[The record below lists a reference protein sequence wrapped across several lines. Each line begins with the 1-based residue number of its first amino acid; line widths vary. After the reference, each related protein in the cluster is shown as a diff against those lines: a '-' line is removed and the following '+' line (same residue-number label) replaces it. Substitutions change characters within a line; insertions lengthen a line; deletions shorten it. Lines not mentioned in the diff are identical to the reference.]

1 MPNYSDR
8 ESIDSGRQS
17 VPMWDSSDPDRA
29 PPPLPIPPGSPGLA
43 TRSNAS
49 ANIQATAQRL
59 TERARENMPASV
71 YTTNPSPAT
80 SPDKSLIKGAHHRR
94 LQSLQTGSVRDLR
107 SFIDGMRNGSPERPT
122 SRSTATSQGSPTRP
136 ADADYFSS
144 PPQDHSTPTPAD
156 RYALRDAPNLRPA
169 SRPRAILGENTPPSA
184 TMLALQTMTAR
195 DPDSSLHDI
204 TNSSPSRE
212 PKTLNEM
219 MAQLTNI
226 TNITS
231 GMQKDMAQ
239 LNRRSKDNAADL
251 IGLKQAADS
260 RDEEIRRNLRDLL
273 SNVTASDAG
282 SVFGGRSSAFGL
294 GLLENKGITS
304 PTAGARPFGSL
315 PRSNSHGSFL
325 DPGSPNP
332 FSVDGAASVAMLE
345 KIIREMVT
353 KDGQDRLL
361 STLSELLDKHSRDNV
376 QAIETAQKVAELS
389 DFIKEKSGSHALVRH
404 SMDSQDDEQKSKA
417 IDAMSADILRLL
429 HKIKDSTSQSGGLSN
444 EIKALL
450 QNLRGEVL
458 GMGRELGR
466 QLDQAN
472 STSRVAEDGSQI
484 KTDVEEIV
492 NQGLSQLREHME
504 HIIQQNSQQ
513 LIMSNHQDEN
523 KSKDMY
529 DIVKSAITEHSSALV
544 QTQPQSDG
552 LDRASIL
559 EAVKDAIEEFRP
571 EIELQQFGLERDEIL
586 SVLKEGLHDYQANK
600 EPSASPG
607 ANIEEVESAMQRALQ
622 EFNPARPTDEMASFK
637 EDLLASIRQSI
648 EELKSAGPDD
658 AATHAIVLGAVKE
671 GLENHGPH
679 APREFD
685 ISRDD
690 LFEAV
695 KASLDGSTLPFG
707 SFGEQ
712 VLGQLHNLIEEM
724 KVEFKQYSAANGHDT
739 EQVLDALKDGLE
751 SLRHEVESYV
761 DRAQDVTGKD
771 EIVDV
776 VKSGLEQL
784 RGDVQGYCAEG
795 PSNGRNEMIDYI
807 KAEFEHLHEAVS
819 GLGTREG
826 DEGRPSSTSEILVAL
841 EAGFLELKNQTAS
854 RGLLDETNEEVLEAM
869 KAEFEALRDAVIAGS
884 NTHKAEVIE
893 SLQESLD
900 ALHGKIG
907 HREDGTSDNELLLS
921 MKDELAHLR
930 ETIASTLLKSGAA
943 AERDEMIETIR
954 EAVDTI
960 RMQISSEQGE
970 AHAVT
975 LAALKEQLENFRE
988 STTKGLVLSSG
999 DNNNNDEEA
1008 TQAPLDEIRTR
1019 LDEIAAASSGSGV
1032 NTALL
1037 EAIQGEFQQIRHSL
1051 GTGGSR
1057 ADTEEVLDAVR
1068 LGLDDLQSSLEKKID
1083 NPEVHR
1089 NLNNELM
1096 DTLNEGLDNMR
1107 SDVSK
1112 IMDKPVDMTV
1122 NYEILETLKEGVASL
1137 RADMEKLTGGDRP
1150 STSLGSEL
1158 ILADAPGE
1166 DGSREL
1172 REDDKA
1178 APSVSLKERMEALFA
1193 QLHIKVEGLAASIGD
1208 MPTSSAA
1215 PAEGTVLKDDLFG
1228 MEETLRQIQDALSIM
1243 AKKGNTELDNAVT
1256 KEDTDAIETLLR
1268 NTKAH
1273 LEELP
1278 ASIAS
1283 REQLDDV
1290 EAVVRSAKE
1299 AIDGLATKED
1309 VTAVEVLLKDL
1320 AIAFEDS
1327 KSRAPEQ
1334 GEEEDTASRLNKADL
1349 DALGMLCTE
1358 IKEKISELNLPD
1370 PDALPS
1376 KADVEQ
1382 ITGLI
1387 NDFRESHDKVR
1398 EGYENDIAITAK
1410 AFDDRRKEAEE
1421 MTEAISGVKA
1431 FLEEIKAEVLAKV
1444 EEGTPGMADIE
1455 EAIKS
1460 IDEKVAGDEGI
1471 GADIKEILETVK
1483 NEFERSHESLGG
1495 IKIDHEQNSSTL
1507 LEKHAEH
1514 KDAIVAAVTEKVDS
1528 CFDGLMSK
1536 YDDAQA
1542 AAHDNAKSMEEQVE
1556 QQKEI
1561 LNSTKEMT
1569 DELKLSIDTLG
1580 TSLTAF
1586 IPSFNEATEKISEDS
1601 KTVFEKVEGA
1611 MLKMDEH
1618 NDGMK
1623 TEHQTTRED
1632 VVKVVEAIALLQGEV
1647 TEYNPQFSMSLKE
1660 LHALVGAHYEYSQ
1673 QLAATAEEQAKTVH
1687 DTIRTVT
1694 EESKTHIEGL
1704 FAENL
1709 KKHFSE
1715 NLSAQTEE
1723 LKGALPALLPAPAEP
1738 AEKYDDTAIH
1748 DKLDKLVGDTAVHE
1762 KLDTLVNLA
1771 GEAGA
1776 ATAQLERLDEIH
1788 AQVKATAA
1796 EVSAFVAIQ
1805 QKQITEGQESKEREA
1820 EELALLLER
1829 RQVQKDNIETDI
1841 SSLNEEKE
1849 SLQAIVEALRAEKD
1863 ALAAQKARLNSDVS
1877 SLHTALEIRREEL
1890 HIMDEKA
1897 DALERRI
1904 LEGLIDHSRAM
1915 LLTQKTP
1922 KMSPKKKPLRDLRLP
1937 SDASTTNLP
1946 APTTPSLLQSHA
1958 LAMKT
1963 RGMPKKTGATP
1974 NTGERRIMSLS
1985 QISRNLPT
1993 GGPATY
1999 AAAAPSLVSAQ
2010 GSINRSQSLKHNK
2023 LRKISWGTARAAA
2036 DKENDIEEVTE
2047 IDSNYGGSRPVSRDS
2062 EYRPQSRDYD
2072 SRPVSRD
2079 SLDSS
2084 YYNSSRRSISY
2095 AGSQSAWTESN
2106 SGITDDGR
2114 RTSLGTLGTYET
2126 GSYMTGSDI
2135 DRRTSIGSTIR
2146 STMDRSIIHEEEDDS
2161 DLESEYHV
2169 GLETPAVPVEA
2180 TIGKDIVHY
2189 APLSDSGIGSDLPT
2203 AALQGNIDYF
2213 AGAVVPTTVHEDRAA

>member
-1 MPNYSDR
+1 
-8 ESIDSGRQS
+8 
-17 VPMWDSSDPDRA
+17 
-29 PPPLPIPPGSPGLA
+29 
-43 TRSNAS
+43 
-49 ANIQATAQRL
+49 
-59 TERARENMPASV
+59 
-71 YTTNPSPAT
+71 
-80 SPDKSLIKGAHHRR
+80 
-94 LQSLQTGSVRDLR
+94 
-107 SFIDGMRNGSPERPT
+107 
-122 SRSTATSQGSPTRP
+122 
-136 ADADYFSS
+136 
-144 PPQDHSTPTPAD
+144 
-156 RYALRDAPNLRPA
+156 
-169 SRPRAILGENTPPSA
+169 
-184 TMLALQTMTAR
+184 
-195 DPDSSLHDI
+195 
-204 TNSSPSRE
+204 
-212 PKTLNEM
+212 
-219 MAQLTNI
+219 
-226 TNITS
+226 
-231 GMQKDMAQ
+231 
-239 LNRRSKDNAADL
+239 
-251 IGLKQAADS
+251 
-260 RDEEIRRNLRDLL
+260 
-273 SNVTASDAG
+273 
-282 SVFGGRSSAFGL
+282 
-294 GLLENKGITS
+294 
-304 PTAGARPFGSL
+304 
-315 PRSNSHGSFL
+315 
-325 DPGSPNP
+325 
-332 FSVDGAASVAMLE
+332 
-345 KIIREMVT
+345 
-353 KDGQDRLL
+353 
-361 STLSELLDKHSRDNV
+361 
-376 QAIETAQKVAELS
+376 
-389 DFIKEKSGSHALVRH
+389 
-404 SMDSQDDEQKSKA
+404 
-417 IDAMSADILRLL
+417 LL

-472 STSRVAEDGSQI
+472 STARVAEDGSQI

-513 LIMSNHQDEN
+513 LVMANHQDEN
-523 KSKDMY
+523 KNKDVY

-544 QTQPQSDG
+544 QAQPQSEG

-586 SVLKEGLHDYQANK
+586 SVLKEGLHDYQSNK
-600 EPSASPG
+600 EPSTASG

-622 EFNPARPTDEMASFK
+622 EFNPPRPVDEMASFR

-648 EELKSAGPDD
+648 EELKSAGSDD
-658 AATHAIVLGAVKE
+658 AATHAVVLGAVKE

-679 APREFD
+679 APREFE

-690 LFEAV
+690 LFNAV

-712 VLGQLHNLIEEM
+712 VLDQLRNLIEEM
-724 KVEFKQYSAANGHDT
+724 KVEFKQYSAANGRDT
-739 EQVLDALKDGLE
+739 EQVLDAIKDGLE

-776 VKSGLEQL
+776 VRNGLEQL

-795 PSNGRNEMIDYI
+795 PTNGRNEMIDYI

-819 GLGTREG
+819 GLGSREG
-826 DEGRPSSTSEILVAL
+826 EEGRPSGTSEILVAL

-854 RGLLDETNEEVLEAM
+854 RGLLDETNEEVMEAM

-900 ALHGKIG
+900 ALHDKVGN
-907 HREDGTSDNELLLS
+907 REDGTSDNELLLS

-930 ETIASTLLKSGAA
+930 ETLANTLLKSGAA
-943 AERDEMIETIR
+943 AERDEMIEAIR

-960 RMQISSEQGE
+960 RMQMSSEQGE
-970 AHAVT
+970 AHAET
-975 LAALKEQLENFRE
+975 LAALKEQLETFRE
-988 STTKGLVLSSG
+988 STTKGLVLSNG
-999 DNNNNDEEA
+999 ENNDEEP
-1008 TQAPLDEIRTR
+1008 TQAPLEEIRTR

-1083 NPEVHR
+1083 NPEMHR
-1089 NLNNELM
+1089 TLNNELL

-1107 SDVSK
+1107 SDVAK

-1122 NYEILETLKEGVASL
+1122 NYEILETLKEGVAGL

-1150 STSLGSEL
+1150 STALGSEL
-1158 ILADAPGE
+1158 ILADE
-1166 DGSREL
+1166 EGSRDL
-1172 REDDKA
+1172 SAEDQA
-1178 APSVSLKERMEALFA
+1178 AHPVSLKERMEALFA

-1208 MPTSSAA
+1208 MPAASAV
-1215 PAEGTVLKDDLFG
+1215 PAEGTAMKEDLSS
-1228 MEETLRQIQDALSIM
+1228 MEETLRQIQDTLLVM
-1243 AKKGNTELDNAVT
+1243 AEKEKAELDNAVT

-1268 NTKAH
+1268 NTKAQ

-1278 ASIAS
+1278 ASTAS
-1283 REQLDDV
+1283 KEQLDDV

-1309 VTAVEVLLKDL
+1309 VTVVEVLLKDL
-1320 AIAFEDS
+1320 ATAFEDS
-1327 KSRAPEQ
+1327 KSKREAEED
-1334 GEEEDTASRLNKADL
+1334 EEEESAPRLDKADL

-1370 PDALPS
+1370 PEALPS

-1421 MTEAISGVKA
+1421 MSEAISGVKT
-1431 FLEEIKAEVLAKV
+1431 FLEEVKAEILAKV
-1444 EEGTPGMADIE
+1444 EEGTPGMTDIE

-1460 IDEKVAGDEGI
+1460 IDDKVAGDEGI
-1471 GADIKEILETVK
+1471 GADIKELLETVK

-1495 IKIDHEQNSSTL
+1495 IKIDHEQNNSTL

-1514 KDAIVAAVTEKVDS
+1514 KDAILAAVTEKVDS

-1542 AAHDNAKSMEEQVE
+1542 AAHEKAKSMEEQVE
-1556 QQKEI
+1556 QQKEL

-1618 NDGMK
+1618 NDGLK
-1623 TEHQTTRED
+1623 TEHQTTRDEI
-1632 VVKVVEAIALLQGEV
+1632 VKVAEAIALLQGES
-1647 TEYNPQFSMSLKE
+1647 TEYNPQFSMCLKE
-1660 LHALVGAHYEYSQ
+1660 LHALVSAHYEYSQ

-1709 KKHFSE
+1709 KNHFSE

-1723 LKGALPALLPAPAEP
+1723 LKGALPALLPAPVEP
-1738 AEKYDDTAIH
+1738 VEKYDDSAVH
-1748 DKLDKLVGDTAVHE
+1748 EKLDKLVNDTAVHE
-1762 KLDTLVNLA
+1762 KLDTLVSLA

-1776 ATAQLERLDEIH
+1776 ATAQMERLDEIH

-1796 EVSAFVAIQ
+1796 EVSAFVALQ
-1805 QKQITEGQESKEREA
+1805 QKQITDGQESKEREA

-1829 RQVQKDNIETDI
+1829 RQVQKDNIESDI

-1849 SLQAIVEALRAEKD
+1849 NLQAVVEALRAEKD
-1863 ALAAQKARLNSDVS
+1863 ALAAQKARLTGDVS

-1922 KMSPKKKPLRDLRLP
+1922 KTSPKKKTMRDLRLP
-1937 SDASTTNLP
+1937 SDASTTQLP

-1963 RGMPKKTGATP
+1963 RGMPKKTGTTP

-1985 QISRNLPT
+1985 QISRNLPS
-1993 GGPATY
+1993 GAAAY

-2047 IDSNYGGSRPVSRDS
+2047 VDSNYGGSRPVSRDS

-2084 YYNSSRRSISY
+2084 YYNSSRRSVSY
-2095 AGSQSAWTESN
+2095 AGSQSAWTGSQSDMTE
-2106 SGITDDGR
+2106 DGR
-2114 RTSLGTLGTYET
+2114 RTSLGTLGTYDT
-2126 GSYMTGSDI
+2126 GSYMTGSEI

-2146 STMDRSIIHEEEDDS
+2146 STMDRSAIQEEDYDS
-2161 DLESEYHV
+2161 DLESERHV
-2169 GLETPAVPVEA
+2169 EPETPALPVEA
-2180 TIGKDIVHY
+2180 AVTKDHGDY
-2189 APLSDSGIGSDLPT
+2189 APPSDSGIGSDLPT
-2203 AALQGNIDYF
+2203 GALQGHGDYF
-2213 AGAVVPTTVHEDRAA
+2213 AGAVVPATVDENQAA

>member
-1 MPNYSDR
+1 
-8 ESIDSGRQS
+8 
-17 VPMWDSSDPDRA
+17 
-29 PPPLPIPPGSPGLA
+29 
-43 TRSNAS
+43 
-49 ANIQATAQRL
+49 
-59 TERARENMPASV
+59 
-71 YTTNPSPAT
+71 
-80 SPDKSLIKGAHHRR
+80 
-94 LQSLQTGSVRDLR
+94 
-107 SFIDGMRNGSPERPT
+107 
-122 SRSTATSQGSPTRP
+122 
-136 ADADYFSS
+136 
-144 PPQDHSTPTPAD
+144 
-156 RYALRDAPNLRPA
+156 
-169 SRPRAILGENTPPSA
+169 
-184 TMLALQTMTAR
+184 
-195 DPDSSLHDI
+195 
-204 TNSSPSRE
+204 
-212 PKTLNEM
+212 
-219 MAQLTNI
+219 
-226 TNITS
+226 
-231 GMQKDMAQ
+231 
-239 LNRRSKDNAADL
+239 
-251 IGLKQAADS
+251 
-260 RDEEIRRNLRDLL
+260 
-273 SNVTASDAG
+273 
-282 SVFGGRSSAFGL
+282 
-294 GLLENKGITS
+294 
-304 PTAGARPFGSL
+304 
-315 PRSNSHGSFL
+315 
-325 DPGSPNP
+325 
-332 FSVDGAASVAMLE
+332 
-345 KIIREMVT
+345 
-353 KDGQDRLL
+353 
-361 STLSELLDKHSRDNV
+361 
-376 QAIETAQKVAELS
+376 
-389 DFIKEKSGSHALVRH
+389 
-404 SMDSQDDEQKSKA
+404 
-417 IDAMSADILRLL
+417 
-429 HKIKDSTSQSGGLSN
+429 
-444 EIKALL
+444 ALL

-472 STSRVAEDGSQI
+472 STARVAEDGSQI

-513 LIMSNHQDEN
+513 LVMANHQDEN
-523 KSKDMY
+523 KNKDMY

-544 QTQPQSDG
+544 QAQPQSEG

-586 SVLKEGLHDYQANK
+586 SVLKEGLHDYQSNK
-600 EPSASPG
+600 EPSAAPG

-622 EFNPARPTDEMASFK
+622 EFNPPRPVDEMASFK

-648 EELKSAGPDD
+648 EEFKSAGPDD
-658 AATHAIVLGAVKE
+658 AATHAVVLEAVKE

-679 APREFD
+679 APREFE

-690 LFEAV
+690 LFDAV

-712 VLGQLHNLIEEM
+712 VLDQLRNLIEEM
-724 KVEFKQYSAANGHDT
+724 RVEFKQYSAANGRDT
-739 EQVLDALKDGLE
+739 EQVLDAIKDGLE

-776 VKSGLEQL
+776 VRNGLEQL

-795 PSNGRNEMIDYI
+795 PTNGRNEMIDYI
-807 KAEFEHLHEAVS
+807 KAEFVHLHEAVS
-819 GLGTREG
+819 GLGSREG
-826 DEGRPSSTSEILVAL
+826 EEGRPSGTSEILVAL

-854 RGLLDETNEEVLEAM
+854 RGLLDETNEEVMEAM

-900 ALHGKIG
+900 ALHDKVGN
-907 HREDGTSDNELLLS
+907 REDGTSDNELLLS
-921 MKDELAHLR
+921 MKEELAHLR
-930 ETIASTLLKSGAA
+930 ETLANTLLKSGAA
-943 AERDEMIETIR
+943 TERDEMIEAIR

-960 RMQISSEQGE
+960 RMQMSSEQGE
-970 AHAVT
+970 AHAET
-975 LAALKEQLENFRE
+975 LAALKEQLETFRE
-988 STTKGLVLSSG
+988 STTKGLVLSNG
-999 DNNNNDEEA
+999 ENNDEEP
-1008 TQAPLDEIRTR
+1008 TQAPLEEIRTR

-1083 NPEVHR
+1083 NPEMHR
-1089 NLNNELM
+1089 TLNNELL

-1107 SDVSK
+1107 SDVAK

-1122 NYEILETLKEGVASL
+1122 NYEILETLKEGVAGL

-1150 STSLGSEL
+1150 STALGSEL
-1158 ILADAPGE
+1158 ILADE
-1166 DGSREL
+1166 EGSRDL
-1172 REDDKA
+1172 SAEDQA
-1178 APSVSLKERMEALFA
+1178 AHPVSLKERMEALFA

-1208 MPTSSAA
+1208 MPAASAV
-1215 PAEGTVLKDDLFG
+1215 PAEGTAMKEDLSS
-1228 MEETLRQIQDALSIM
+1228 MEETLRQIQDTLLVM
-1243 AKKGNTELDNAVT
+1243 AEKEKAELDNAVT

-1268 NTKAH
+1268 NTKAQ

-1278 ASIAS
+1278 ASTAS
-1283 REQLDDV
+1283 KEQLDDV

-1309 VTAVEVLLKDL
+1309 VTVVEVLLKDL
-1320 AIAFEDS
+1320 ATAFEDS
-1327 KSRAPEQ
+1327 KSKREAEED
-1334 GEEEDTASRLNKADL
+1334 EEEESAPRLDKADL

-1370 PDALPS
+1370 PEALPS

-1421 MTEAISGVKA
+1421 MSEAISGVKT
-1431 FLEEIKAEVLAKV
+1431 FLEEVKAEILAKV
-1444 EEGTPGMADIE
+1444 EEGTPGMTDIE

-1460 IDEKVAGDEGI
+1460 IDDKVAGDEGI
-1471 GADIKEILETVK
+1471 GADIKELLETVK

-1495 IKIDHEQNSSTL
+1495 IKIDHEQNNSTL

-1514 KDAIVAAVTEKVDS
+1514 KDAILAAVTEKVDS

-1542 AAHDNAKSMEEQVE
+1542 AAHEKAKSMEEQVE
-1556 QQKEI
+1556 QQKEL

-1618 NDGMK
+1618 NDGLK
-1623 TEHQTTRED
+1623 TEHQTTRDEI
-1632 VVKVVEAIALLQGEV
+1632 VKVAEAIALLQGES
-1647 TEYNPQFSMSLKE
+1647 TEYNPQFSMCLKE
-1660 LHALVGAHYEYSQ
+1660 LHALVSAHYEYSQ

-1709 KKHFSE
+1709 KNHFSE

-1723 LKGALPALLPAPAEP
+1723 LKGALPALLPAPVEP
-1738 AEKYDDTAIH
+1738 VEKYDDSAVH
-1748 DKLDKLVGDTAVHE
+1748 EKLDKLVNDTAVHE
-1762 KLDTLVNLA
+1762 KLDTLVSLA

-1776 ATAQLERLDEIH
+1776 ATAQMERLDEIH

-1796 EVSAFVAIQ
+1796 EVSAFVALQ
-1805 QKQITEGQESKEREA
+1805 QKQITDGQESKEREA

-1829 RQVQKDNIETDI
+1829 RQVQKDNIESDI

-1849 SLQAIVEALRAEKD
+1849 NLQAVVEALRAEKD
-1863 ALAAQKARLNSDVS
+1863 ALAAQKARLTGDVS

-1922 KMSPKKKPLRDLRLP
+1922 KTSPKKKTMRDLRLP
-1937 SDASTTNLP
+1937 SDASTTQLP

-1963 RGMPKKTGATP
+1963 RGMPKKTGTTP

-1985 QISRNLPT
+1985 QISRNLPS
-1993 GGPATY
+1993 GAAAY

-2047 IDSNYGGSRPVSRDS
+2047 VDSNYGGSRPVSRDS

-2084 YYNSSRRSISY
+2084 YYNSSRRSVSY
-2095 AGSQSAWTESN
+2095 AGSQSAWTGSQSDMTE
-2106 SGITDDGR
+2106 DGR
-2114 RTSLGTLGTYET
+2114 RTSLGTLGTYDT
-2126 GSYMTGSDI
+2126 GSYMTGSEI

-2146 STMDRSIIHEEEDDS
+2146 STMDRSAIQEEDYDS
-2161 DLESEYHV
+2161 DLESERHV
-2169 GLETPAVPVEA
+2169 EPETPALPVEA
-2180 TIGKDIVHY
+2180 AVTKDHGDY
-2189 APLSDSGIGSDLPT
+2189 APPSDSGIGSDLPT
-2203 AALQGNIDYF
+2203 GALQGHGDYF
-2213 AGAVVPTTVHEDRAA
+2213 AGAVVPATVDENQAA

>member
-1 MPNYSDR
+1 MPSYSDR

-29 PPPLPIPPGSPGLA
+29 PPPLPIPPNSPGLA

-59 TERARENMPASV
+59 TERARESMPASA
-71 YTTNPSPAT
+71 YTTNPPPST

-107 SFIDGMRNGSPERPT
+107 TYLDGMRNTSPERPT
-122 SRSTATSQGSPTRP
+122 SRSTANSQGSPTRP
-136 ADADYFSS
+136 SDGDYFSS

-156 RYALRDAPNLRPA
+156 RNALRDAPNLRPA
-169 SRPRAILGENTPPSA
+169 PRPRGILGENTPPSA
-184 TMLALQTMTAR
+184 TMLALQTMAAR
-195 DPDSSLHDI
+195 DPDSSLHDV
-204 TNSSPSRE
+204 TNSTSSRE

-231 GMQKDMAQ
+231 GMQKEMAQ

-273 SNVTASDAG
+273 SNVNASDAG

-294 GLLENKGITS
+294 GLLENKGLTS
-304 PTAGARPFGSL
+304 PPAGARPFGSL

-332 FSVDGAASVAMLE
+332 FSMDGAASVAMLE

-404 SMDSQDDEQKSKA
+404 SSDAQDDEQKSKA
-417 IDAMSADILRLL
+417 IEAMSADILRLL

-472 STSRVAEDGSQI
+472 STARVAEDGSQI

-513 LIMSNHQDEN
+513 LVMANHQDEN
-523 KSKDMY
+523 KNKDMY

-544 QTQPQSDG
+544 QAQPQSDG

-586 SVLKEGLHDYQANK
+586 SVLKEGLHDYQSNK
-600 EPSASPG
+600 EPTAAPG

-622 EFNPARPTDEMASFK
+622 EFNPPRPVDEMASFK

-648 EELKSAGPDD
+648 EELKSAGPDN
-658 AATHAIVLGAVKE
+658 AATHAVVLGAVKE

-679 APREFD
+679 APREFE

-690 LFEAV
+690 LFDAV

-712 VLGQLHNLIEEM
+712 VLDQLRNLIEEM

-739 EQVLDALKDGLE
+739 EQVLDAIKDGLE

-776 VKSGLEQL
+776 VRNGLEQL

-795 PSNGRNEMIDYI
+795 PTNGRNEMIDYI

-819 GLGTREG
+819 GLGSREG
-826 DEGRPSSTSEILVAL
+826 EEGRPSGISEILVAL

-854 RGLLDETNEEVLEAM
+854 RGLLDETNEEVMEAM
-869 KAEFEALRDAVIAGS
+869 KAEFEGLRDAVIAGS

-900 ALHGKIG
+900 ALHDKVGN
-907 HREDGTSDNELLLS
+907 REDGTSDNELLLS

-930 ETIASTLLKSGAA
+930 ETLANTLLKSGAA
-943 AERDEMIETIR
+943 AERDEMIEAMR

-970 AHAVT
+970 AHAET
-975 LAALKEQLENFRE
+975 LATLKEQLETFRE
-988 STTKGLVLSSG
+988 STTKGLVLSNGENS
-999 DNNNNDEEA
+999 DEEP
-1008 TQAPLDEIRTR
+1008 TQAPLEEIRTR

-1083 NPEVHR
+1083 NPEMHR
-1089 NLNNELM
+1089 TLNNELM

-1107 SDVSK
+1107 TDVAK

-1122 NYEILETLKEGVASL
+1122 NYEILETLKEGVAGL

-1150 STSLGSEL
+1150 STALGSEL
-1158 ILADAPGE
+1158 ILADE
-1166 DGSREL
+1166 EGSRDL
-1172 REDDKA
+1172 SAEDQA
-1178 APSVSLKERMEALFA
+1178 AHPVSLKERMEALFA

-1208 MPTSSAA
+1208 MPAASAA
-1215 PAEGTVLKDDLFG
+1215 PAEGTAMKEDLSS
-1228 MEETLRQIQDALSIM
+1228 MEETLRQIQDTLLVM
-1243 AKKGNTELDNAVT
+1243 AEKEKAELDNAVT

-1268 NTKAH
+1268 NTKAQ

-1278 ASIAS
+1278 ASTAS
-1283 REQLDDV
+1283 KEQLDDV

-1309 VTAVEVLLKDL
+1309 VTVVEVLLKDL
-1320 AIAFEDS
+1320 ATAFEDS
-1327 KSRAPEQ
+1327 KSKREAEED
-1334 GEEEDTASRLNKADL
+1334 EEEESAPRLDKADL

-1370 PDALPS
+1370 PEALPS

-1421 MTEAISGVKA
+1421 MSEAIAGVKT
-1431 FLEEIKAEVLAKV
+1431 FLEEVKAEILAKV
-1444 EEGTPGMADIE
+1444 EEGTPGMTDIE

-1460 IDEKVAGDEGI
+1460 IDDKVAGDEGI
-1471 GADIKEILETVK
+1471 GADIKELLETVK

-1495 IKIDHEQNSSTL
+1495 IKIDHEQNNSTL

-1542 AAHDNAKSMEEQVE
+1542 AAHEKAKSMEEQVE
-1556 QQKEI
+1556 QQKEM

-1618 NDGMK
+1618 NDGLK
-1623 TEHQTTRED
+1623 TEHQTTRDEI
-1632 VVKVVEAIALLQGEV
+1632 VKVAEAIALLQGES

-1660 LHALVGAHYEYSQ
+1660 LHALVSAHYEYSQ

-1709 KKHFSE
+1709 KNHFSE

-1723 LKGALPALLPAPAEP
+1723 LKGALPALLPAPVEP
-1738 AEKYDDTAIH
+1738 VEKYDDTAVH
-1748 DKLDKLVGDTAVHE
+1748 EKLDKLVDDTAVHE

-1776 ATAQLERLDEIH
+1776 ATAQMERLDEIH

-1796 EVSAFVAIQ
+1796 EVSAFVALQ
-1805 QKQITEGQESKEREA
+1805 QKQITDGQESKEREA

-1829 RQVQKDNIETDI
+1829 RQVQKDNIESDI

-1849 SLQAIVEALRAEKD
+1849 SLQAVVEALRAEKD
-1863 ALAAQKARLNSDVS
+1863 ALAAQKARLTGDVS

-1904 LEGLIDHSRAM
+1904 LEGLIDHSRTM

-1922 KMSPKKKPLRDLRLP
+1922 KTSPKKKPMRDLRLP
-1937 SDASTTNLP
+1937 SDASTTQLP

-1963 RGMPKKTGATP
+1963 RGMPKKTGTTP

-1985 QISRNLPT
+1985 QISRNLPS
-1993 GGPATY
+1993 GAAAY

-2084 YYNSSRRSISY
+2084 YYNSSRRSVSY
-2095 AGSQSAWTESN
+2095 AGSQSAWTGSQSDMTE
-2106 SGITDDGR
+2106 DGR
-2114 RTSLGTLGTYET
+2114 RTSLGTLGTYDT
-2126 GSYMTGSDI
+2126 GSYMTGSEI

-2146 STMDRSIIHEEEDDS
+2146 STMDRSAIQEEDYDS
-2161 DLESEYHV
+2161 DLESERRV
-2169 GLETPAVPVEA
+2169 EPETPALPVEA
-2180 TIGKDIVHY
+2180 AVAKDHGDY
-2189 APLSDSGIGSDLPT
+2189 APPSDSGIGSDLPT
-2203 AALQGNIDYF
+2203 GALQGHGDYF
-2213 AGAVVPTTVHEDRAA
+2213 AGAVVPATVDENQAA

>member
-1 MPNYSDR
+1 MGLTR
-8 ESIDSGRQS
+8 HLFKLR
-17 VPMWDSSDPDRA
+17 WDSSDPDRA
-29 PPPLPIPPGSPGLA
+29 PPPLPIPPNSPGLA
-43 TRSNAS
+43 TRSTAS

-59 TERARENMPASV
+59 TERARESMPASA
-71 YTTNPSPAT
+71 YTTNPPPST

-107 SFIDGMRNGSPERPT
+107 SYLDGMRNTSPERPT

-136 ADADYFSS
+136 NEADYFSS

-156 RYALRDAPNLRPA
+156 RNALRDAPNLRPA
-169 SRPRAILGENTPPSA
+169 SRPSRGILGENTPPSA
-184 TMLALQTMTAR
+184 TMLALQTMAAR
-195 DPDSSLHDI
+195 DAESSFHDI
-204 TNSSPSRE
+204 TNSSSSRE

-226 TNITS
+226 TSITS
-231 GMQKDMAQ
+231 GMQKEMAQ

-273 SNVTASDAG
+273 SNASDAG

-294 GLLENKGITS
+294 GLLENKGLTS
-304 PTAGARPFGSL
+304 PPAGGRPFGSL

-404 SMDSQDDEQKSKA
+404 SSDPQDDEQKSKA
-417 IDAMSADILRLL
+417 VDAMSADILRLL
-429 HKIKDSTSQSGGLSN
+429 HKIKDSTSHSGGLSN

-472 STSRVAEDGSQI
+472 STARVAEDGSQI

-492 NQGLSQLREHME
+492 NQSVSQLKEHME

-523 KSKDMY
+523 KNKDMY
-529 DIVKSAITEHSSALV
+529 DIVKSAITEHSTALV
-544 QTQPQSDG
+544 QAQPQSDG
-552 LDRASIL
+552 LDRAGIL

-586 SVLKEGLHDYQANK
+586 SVLKEGLQDYQSNK
-600 EPSASPG
+600 EPSAAPG

-622 EFNPARPTDEMASFK
+622 EFNPSRSTDEMVSFK

-648 EELKSAGPDD
+648 EELKSAGPDN

-671 GLENHGPH
+671 GLVNHGPN

-690 LFEAV
+690 LFDAV

-707 SFGEQ
+707 NFGEQ
-712 VLGQLHNLIEEM
+712 VLDQLRNLIEEM
-724 KVEFKQYSAANGHDT
+724 KTEFKQYSAANGRDT
-739 EQVLDALKDGLE
+739 EQVLDAIKDGLE

-776 VKSGLEQL
+776 VRNGLEQL

-819 GLGTREG
+819 GLGLRGGEE
-826 DEGRPSSTSEILVAL
+826 DRPSSTSEILVAL
-841 EAGFLELKNQTAS
+841 EAGFLELKNQHTS
-854 RGLLDETNEEVLEAM
+854 RGLLDESNEDVMEAM
-869 KAEFEALRDAVIAGS
+869 KAEFETLRDAVIVGS

-893 SLQESLD
+893 CLQESLD
-900 ALHGKIG
+900 ALHDKVGS
-907 HREDGTSDNELLLS
+907 REDGTFDNELLLS

-930 ETIASTLLKSGAA
+930 ETLAATLMKSGAA
-943 AERDEMIETIR
+943 AERDDMIETIR
-954 EAVDTI
+954 ETVETI
-960 RMQISSEQGE
+960 RAQMSSEQGE
-970 AHAVT
+970 AHAET
-975 LAALKEQLENFRE
+975 LAVLKEHLEDFRE
-988 STTKGLVLSSG
+988 STTKGLVLSNG
-999 DNNNNDEEA
+999 ENADEE
-1008 TQAPLDEIRTR
+1008 TPHAPLEEIRTR
-1019 LDEIAAASSGSGV
+1019 LDEIAAASSSSGV

-1083 NPEVHR
+1083 NPDMHR

-1122 NYEILETLKEGVASL
+1122 NYEILETLKEGLAGL
-1137 RADMEKLTGGDRP
+1137 RADMEKLTGGERS
-1150 STSLGSEL
+1150 STALGSEL
-1158 ILADAPGE
+1158 ILADLPGE
-1166 DGSREL
+1166 EGSREL
-1172 REDDKA
+1172 SEDDKA
-1178 APSVSLKERMEALFA
+1178 AHPVSLKDRMEALFA

-1208 MPTSSAA
+1208 MPATSAA
-1215 PAEGTVLKDDLFG
+1215 PAEGTALKEDLFG
-1228 MEETLRQIQDALSIM
+1228 MEETLRQIQDTLVIM
-1243 AKKGNTELDNAVT
+1243 AEKERAEVDNAVT

-1268 NTKAH
+1268 NTKAQ

-1278 ASIAS
+1278 ATTAS

-1290 EAVVRSAKE
+1290 ESVVRSAKE

-1309 VTAVEVLLKDL
+1309 VTVVEILLKDL
-1320 AIAFEDS
+1320 VTAFEDTKS
-1327 KSRAPEQ
+1327 KTSQED
-1334 GEEEDTASRLNKADL
+1334 EEEESASRLDKADL

-1370 PDALPS
+1370 PEALPS

-1421 MTEAISGVKA
+1421 MVEAISGVKT
-1431 FLEEIKAEVLAKV
+1431 FLEEVKAEILAKV

-1460 IDEKVAGDEGI
+1460 IDDKVTGDEGL
-1471 GADIKEILETVK
+1471 GADIKELLETIK

-1514 KDAIVAAVTEKVDS
+1514 KDAIVIAVTEKVDS

-1542 AAHDNAKSMEEQVE
+1542 AAHEKAKSMEEQVE
-1556 QQKEI
+1556 QQKEM

-1618 NDGMK
+1618 NDGLK
-1623 TEHQTTRED
+1623 TEHQTTRDEI
-1632 VVKVVEAIALLQGEV
+1632 VKVVEAITLLQGESN
-1647 TEYNPQFSMSLKE
+1647 EYNPQFSMSLKE
-1660 LHALVGAHYEYSQ
+1660 LHALVSAHREYSQ

-1687 DTIRTVT
+1687 DTIRTAT
-1694 EESKTHIEGL
+1694 EESKTHIESL

-1709 KKHFSE
+1709 KTHFSE
-1715 NLSAQTEE
+1715 NFSAQTEE
-1723 LKGALPALLPAPAEP
+1723 LKGALPALMPAPVES
-1738 AEKYDDTAIH
+1738 AEKYDDTAVH
-1748 DKLDKLVGDTAVHE
+1748 EKLDRLVSDTAVHE

-1776 ATAQLERLDEIH
+1776 ATAQMERLDEIH

-1805 QKQITEGQESKEREA
+1805 QKQITDGQESKEREA

-1829 RQVQKDNIETDI
+1829 RQVQKDTIDSDI
-1841 SSLNEEKE
+1841 FSLSEEKE

-1863 ALAAQKARLNSDVS
+1863 ALAAQKARLNGDVS
-1877 SLHTALEIRREEL
+1877 ALHTALDIRREEL
-1890 HIMDEKA
+1890 HIMDAKA

-1922 KMSPKKKPLRDLRLP
+1922 KTSPKKKPMRDLRLP
-1937 SDASTTNLP
+1937 SDASTTQLP

-1963 RGMPKKTGATP
+1963 RGVPKKAGTTP

-1985 QISRNLPT
+1985 QISRNLPS
-1993 GGPATY
+1993 G
-1999 AAAAPSLVSAQ
+1999 AAAHAAPAPSLVSAQ

-2084 YYNSSRRSISY
+2084 YYNSSRRSVSY
-2095 AGSQSAWTESN
+2095 AGSQSAWTESQ
-2106 SGITDDGR
+2106 SGMTDDGR
-2114 RTSLGTLGTYET
+2114 RTSLGTLGTYDT

-2146 STMDRSIIHEEEDDS
+2146 STMDRSAIQEEDYDS
-2161 DLESEYHV
+2161 DLESELYHEA
-2169 GLETPAVPVEA
+2169 ETPALAFDAAQTPALAFDVPVS
-2180 TIGKDIVHY
+2180 KDGGQY
-2189 APLSDSGIGSDLPT
+2189 APPSDSGIGSDLPT
-2203 AALQGNIDYF
+2203 GAILQGNGDYF
-2213 AGAVVPTTVHEDRAA
+2213 AGAVVPATVDENRAS

>member
-1 MPNYSDR
+1 MPSYSDR

-29 PPPLPIPPGSPGLA
+29 PPPLPIPPNSPGLA

-59 TERARENMPASV
+59 TERARENMPASA
-71 YTTNPSPAT
+71 YTTNPPPST

-107 SFIDGMRNGSPERPT
+107 SYLDGMRNTSPERPT

-136 ADADYFSS
+136 AEADYFSS
-144 PPQDHSTPTPAD
+144 PPQDQSTPTPAD
-156 RYALRDAPNLRPA
+156 RNALRDAPNLRPA

-184 TMLALQTMTAR
+184 TMLALQTMAAR
-195 DPDSSLHDI
+195 DPDSSLHDV
-204 TNSSPSRE
+204 TNSTSSRE

-231 GMQKDMAQ
+231 GMQKEMAQ

-273 SNVTASDAG
+273 SNVSASDAG

-294 GLLENKGITS
+294 GLLENKGLTS
-304 PTAGARPFGSL
+304 PPAGGRPFGSL

-332 FSVDGAASVAMLE
+332 FSMDGAASVAMLE

-404 SMDSQDDEQKSKA
+404 SSDAQDDEQKSKA

-472 STSRVAEDGSQI
+472 STARVAEDGSQV

-523 KSKDMY
+523 KNKDMY
-529 DIVKSAITEHSSALV
+529 DIVKSAITEHSTALV
-544 QTQPQSDG
+544 QAQPQSEG

-586 SVLKEGLHDYQANK
+586 SVLKEGLHDYQSNK
-600 EPSASPG
+600 EPSAAP
-607 ANIEEVESAMQRALQ
+607 ANIEEVEFAMQRALQ
-622 EFNPARPTDEMASFK
+622 GFNPPRPVDEMASFK

-648 EELKSAGPDD
+648 EELKSAGPGD
-658 AATHAIVLGAVKE
+658 AATHAVVLGAVKE

-679 APREFD
+679 APREFE

-690 LFEAV
+690 LFDAV

-712 VLGQLHNLIEEM
+712 VLDQLRNLIEEM
-724 KVEFKQYSAANGHDT
+724 KVEFKQYSAANGRDT
-739 EQVLDALKDGLE
+739 EQVLDAIKDGLE

-776 VKSGLEQL
+776 VRTGLEQL

-819 GLGTREG
+819 GLGSREG
-826 DEGRPSSTSEILVAL
+826 EEGRPSGTSEILVAL
-841 EAGFLELKNQTAS
+841 EAGFLELKNQTSS
-854 RGLLDETNEEVLEAM
+854 RGLLDETNEDILEAM
-869 KAEFEALRDAVIAGS
+869 KAEFESLRDAVIAGS

-900 ALHGKIG
+900 ALHSKVGN
-907 HREDGTSDNELLLS
+907 REDGTSDNELLLS

-930 ETIASTLLKSGAA
+930 ETLAATLLKSGAA
-943 AERDEMIETIR
+943 AERDEMIEAVR

-960 RMQISSEQGE
+960 RMQMSSEQGE
-970 AHAVT
+970 AHAET
-975 LAALKEQLENFRE
+975 LAALKEQLESLRE
-988 STTKGLVLSSG
+988 STTKGLILSTG
-999 DNNNNDEEA
+999 ENNEEEH
-1008 TQAPLDEIRTR
+1008 TQAPLEEIRTR
-1019 LDEIAAASSGSGV
+1019 LDEISAASSGSGV

-1037 EAIQGEFQQIRHSL
+1037 EAIQGEFQQIRHSM

-1083 NPEVHR
+1083 NPEMHR

-1122 NYEILETLKEGVASL
+1122 SYEILETLKEGVANL
-1137 RADMEKLTGGDRP
+1137 RADMEKLTGGHRP
-1150 STSLGSEL
+1150 STALGSEL

-1166 DGSREL
+1166 EGSREL
-1172 REDDKA
+1172 SEDDKA
-1178 APSVSLKERMEALFA
+1178 AHPISLKERMEALFA

-1208 MPTSSAA
+1208 MPATSAA
-1215 PAEGTVLKDDLFG
+1215 PAEGTAMKEDLFG
-1228 MEETLRQIQDALSIM
+1228 MEETLRQIQDTLLVM
-1243 AKKGNTELDNAVT
+1243 AEKEKAELDNAVT

-1268 NTKAH
+1268 NTKAQ

-1278 ASIAS
+1278 ATAAS
-1283 REQLDDV
+1283 REQMDDV

-1309 VTAVEVLLKDL
+1309 VTVVEILLKDL
-1320 AIAFEDS
+1320 ATAFEHS
-1327 KSRAPEQ
+1327 KSREPEETEDDESAP
-1334 GEEEDTASRLNKADL
+1334 RLDKADL

-1370 PDALPS
+1370 PEALPS

-1421 MTEAISGVKA
+1421 MSEAISGVKT
-1431 FLEEIKAEVLAKV
+1431 FLEEVKAEILAKV
-1444 EEGTPGMADIE
+1444 EEGTPGMTDIE

-1460 IDEKVAGDEGI
+1460 IDDKVAGDKGI
-1471 GADIKEILETVK
+1471 GADIKELLETVK

-1542 AAHDNAKSMEEQVE
+1542 AAHEKAKTMEEQVE
-1556 QQKEI
+1556 QQKDM

-1618 NDGMK
+1618 NDGLK
-1623 TEHQTTRED
+1623 TEHHTTRDEI
-1632 VVKVVEAIALLQGEV
+1632 VKVVEAIALLQGESN
-1647 TEYNPQFSMSLKE
+1647 EYNPQFSMSLKE
-1660 LHALVGAHYEYSQ
+1660 LHALVSAHYEYSQ

-1687 DTIRTVT
+1687 DTIRTAT

-1709 KKHFSE
+1709 KNHFSE

-1723 LKGALPALLPAPAEP
+1723 LKGALPALLPAPVEP
-1738 AEKYDDTAIH
+1738 VEKYDDTAVH
-1748 DKLDKLVGDTAVHE
+1748 EKLDKLVNDTAVHE

-1776 ATAQLERLDEIH
+1776 ATAQMERLDEIH

-1796 EVSAFVAIQ
+1796 EVSAFVAVQ
-1805 QKQITEGQESKEREA
+1805 QKQITDGQESKELEA
-1820 EELALLLER
+1820 QELALLLER
-1829 RQVQKDNIETDI
+1829 RQVQKDNIESDI

-1849 SLQAIVEALRAEKD
+1849 SLLAIVEALRAEKD
-1863 ALAAQKARLNSDVS
+1863 ALAAQKARLTGDVS

-1890 HIMDEKA
+1890 HVMDEKA

-1922 KMSPKKKPLRDLRLP
+1922 KTSPKKKPMRDLRLP
-1937 SDASTTNLP
+1937 SDASTTQLP

-1963 RGMPKKTGATP
+1963 RGMPKKNGTTP

-1985 QISRNLPT
+1985 QISRNLPS
-1993 GGPATY
+1993 GAAAY

-2084 YYNSSRRSISY
+2084 YYNSSRRSVSY
-2095 AGSQSAWTESN
+2095 AGSHSAWTESQ
-2106 SGITDDGR
+2106 SGMTDDGR

-2146 STMDRSIIHEEEDDS
+2146 STMDRSAIQEEDYDS
-2161 DLESEYHV
+2161 DLESERHV
-2169 GLETPAVPVEA
+2169 EPETPALPVEA
-2180 TIGKDIVHY
+2180 AVAKDIVPY
-2189 APLSDSGIGSDLPT
+2189 APPSDSGIGSDLPT
-2203 AALQGNIDYF
+2203 GALQGHGDYF
-2213 AGAVVPTTVHEDRAA
+2213 AGAVVPTTVDEDKAA

>member
-1 MPNYSDR
+1 MPSYSDR

-29 PPPLPIPPGSPGLA
+29 PPPLPIPPNSPGLA

-59 TERARENMPASV
+59 TERARESMPASA
-71 YTTNPSPAT
+71 YTTNPPPST

-107 SFIDGMRNGSPERPT
+107 TYLDGMRNTSPERPT
-122 SRSTATSQGSPTRP
+122 SRSTANSQGSPTRP

-156 RYALRDAPNLRPA
+156 RNALRDAPNLRPA

-184 TMLALQTMTAR
+184 TMLALQTMAAR
-195 DPDSSLHDI
+195 DPDTSLHDV
-204 TNSSPSRE
+204 TNSSSSRE

-231 GMQKDMAQ
+231 GMQKEMAQ

-273 SNVTASDAG
+273 SNVNASDAG

-294 GLLENKGITS
+294 GLLENKGLTS
-304 PTAGARPFGSL
+304 PSAGGRPFGSL

-332 FSVDGAASVAMLE
+332 FSMDGAASVAMLE

-404 SMDSQDDEQKSKA
+404 SSDAQDDEQKSKA
-417 IDAMSADILRLL
+417 IEAMSADILRLL

-472 STSRVAEDGSQI
+472 STARVAEDGSQI

-513 LIMSNHQDEN
+513 LVMANHQDEKKN
-523 KSKDMY
+523 KDMY
-529 DIVKSAITEHSSALV
+529 DMVKSAITEHNSALV
-544 QTQPQSDG
+544 QAQPQSEG

-586 SVLKEGLHDYQANK
+586 SVLKEGLHDYQSNK
-600 EPSASPG
+600 EPSAAPG

-622 EFNPARPTDEMASFK
+622 EFNPPRPVDEMASFK

-679 APREFD
+679 APREFE
-685 ISRDD
+685 ISKDD
-690 LFEAV
+690 LFDAV

-712 VLGQLHNLIEEM
+712 VLDQLRNLIEEM
-724 KVEFKQYSAANGHDT
+724 KVEFKQYSAANGRDT
-739 EQVLDALKDGLE
+739 EQVLDAIKDGLE

-776 VKSGLEQL
+776 VRTGLEQL

-795 PSNGRNEMIDYI
+795 PTKGRNEMIDYI

-819 GLGTREG
+819 GLGSRGGEEG
-826 DEGRPSSTSEILVAL
+826 GPSSTSEILVAL

-854 RGLLDETNEEVLEAM
+854 RGLLDETNEEVMEAM

-900 ALHGKIG
+900 ALHDKVGS
-907 HREDGTSDNELLLS
+907 REDGTSDHELLLS

-930 ETIASTLLKSGAA
+930 ETLANTLLKSGAA
-943 AERDEMIETIR
+943 AERDEMIESIR

-960 RMQISSEQGE
+960 RMQMSSEQGE
-970 AHAVT
+970 AQAET
-975 LAALKEQLENFRE
+975 LAVLKEQLETFRK
-988 STTKGLVLSSG
+988 STTKGLVLSNG
-999 DNNNNDEEA
+999 ENNDEEP
-1008 TQAPLDEIRTR
+1008 TQAPLEEIRTR

-1083 NPEVHR
+1083 NPEMHR
-1089 NLNNELM
+1089 TLNNELM

-1107 SDVSK
+1107 SDVAK

-1122 NYEILETLKEGVASL
+1122 NYEILETLKDGVASL

-1150 STSLGSEL
+1150 STALGSEL
-1158 ILADAPGE
+1158 ILADGE
-1166 DGSREL
+1166 EGSRDL
-1172 REDDKA
+1172 GAEDQA
-1178 APSVSLKERMEALFA
+1178 AHPVSLKERMEALFA

-1208 MPTSSAA
+1208 MPTASAA
-1215 PAEGTVLKDDLFG
+1215 PAEGIAMKEDLSS
-1228 MEETLRQIQDALSIM
+1228 MEETLRQIQDTLLVM
-1243 AKKGNTELDNAVT
+1243 AEKEKAELDNAVT

-1268 NTKAH
+1268 NTKAQ

-1278 ASIAS
+1278 ATTAS

-1299 AIDGLATKED
+1299 AIDILATKED
-1309 VTAVEVLLKDL
+1309 VTVVEVLLKDL
-1320 AIAFEDS
+1320 AAAFEDS
-1327 KSRAPEQ
+1327 KSKKTAED
-1334 GEEEDTASRLNKADL
+1334 EEEESVPRLDKADL

-1370 PDALPS
+1370 PEALPS

-1421 MTEAISGVKA
+1421 MSEAIAGVKT
-1431 FLEEIKAEVLAKV
+1431 FLEEVKAEILAKV
-1444 EEGTPGMADIE
+1444 EEGTPGMTDIE

-1460 IDEKVAGDEGI
+1460 IDNKVSGDEGI
-1471 GADIKEILETVK
+1471 GADVKELLETVK

-1495 IKIDHEQNSSTL
+1495 IKIDHEQNNSTL

-1542 AAHDNAKSMEEQVE
+1542 AAHEKAKSMEEQVE
-1556 QQKEI
+1556 QQKEM

-1618 NDGMK
+1618 NDGLK
-1623 TEHQTTRED
+1623 TEHQTTRDEI
-1632 VVKVVEAIALLQGEV
+1632 VKVAEAIALLQAES

-1660 LHALVGAHYEYSQ
+1660 LHALVSAHYEYSQ
-1673 QLAATAEEQAKTVH
+1673 QLAATAEEQAKTVR

-1694 EESKTHIEGL
+1694 EESKTHLEGL

-1709 KKHFSE
+1709 KNHFSE

-1723 LKGALPALLPAPAEP
+1723 LKGALPALLPAPIEP
-1738 AEKYDDTAIH
+1738 VEKYDDTAVH
-1748 DKLDKLVGDTAVHE
+1748 EKLDKLVNDTAVHE

-1776 ATAQLERLDEIH
+1776 ATAQMERLDEIH

-1796 EVSAFVAIQ
+1796 EVSAFVALQ
-1805 QKQITEGQESKEREA
+1805 QKQITDGQESKEREA

-1829 RQVQKDNIETDI
+1829 RQVQKDNIESDI

-1849 SLQAIVEALRAEKD
+1849 SLQAVVEALRAEKD
-1863 ALAAQKARLNSDVS
+1863 ALAAQKARLTGDVS

-1904 LEGLIDHSRAM
+1904 LEGLIDHSRTM

-1922 KMSPKKKPLRDLRLP
+1922 KTSPKKKPMRDLRLP
-1937 SDASTTNLP
+1937 SDASTTQLP

-1963 RGMPKKTGATP
+1963 RGMPKKTGTTP

-1985 QISRNLPT
+1985 QISRNLPS
-1993 GGPATY
+1993 GAAAY
-1999 AAAAPSLVSAQ
+1999 AATAPSLVSAQ

-2084 YYNSSRRSISY
+2084 YYNSSRRSVSY
-2095 AGSQSAWTESN
+2095 AGSQSAWTGSQSDMTE
-2106 SGITDDGR
+2106 DGR
-2114 RTSLGTLGTYET
+2114 RTSLGTLGTYDT
-2126 GSYMTGSDI
+2126 GSYMTGSEI

-2146 STMDRSIIHEEEDDS
+2146 STMDRSTIQEEDYDS
-2161 DLESEYHV
+2161 DLESERHV
-2169 GLETPAVPVEA
+2169 EPETPASPVEA
-2180 TIGKDIVHY
+2180 AVAKDHGDY
-2189 APLSDSGIGSDLPT
+2189 APPSDSGIGSDLPT
-2203 AALQGNIDYF
+2203 GALQGHGDYF
-2213 AGAVVPTTVHEDRAA
+2213 AGAVVPATVDENQAA

>member
-1 MPNYSDR
+1 MGLTRHLSKLR
-8 ESIDSGRQS
+8 
-17 VPMWDSSDPDRA
+17 WDSSDPDRA
-29 PPPLPIPPGSPGLA
+29 PPPLPIPPNSPGLA
-43 TRSNAS
+43 TRSTAS

-59 TERARENMPASV
+59 TERARESMPASA
-71 YTTNPSPAT
+71 YTTNPPPST

-107 SFIDGMRNGSPERPT
+107 SYLDGMRNTSPERPT
-122 SRSTATSQGSPTRP
+122 SRSTANSQGSPTRP
-136 ADADYFSS
+136 TEADYFSS

-156 RYALRDAPNLRPA
+156 RNALRDAPNLRPA

-184 TMLALQTMTAR
+184 TMLALQTMAAR
-195 DPDSSLHDI
+195 DAESSFNDI
-204 TNSSPSRE
+204 TNSTSSRE

-231 GMQKDMAQ
+231 GMQKEMAQ

-273 SNVTASDAG
+273 SNVSASDAG

-294 GLLENKGITS
+294 GLLENKGLTS
-304 PTAGARPFGSL
+304 PPAGGRPFGSL

-332 FSVDGAASVAMLE
+332 FSMDGAASVAMLE

-376 QAIETAQKVAELS
+376 QAIETAQKVADLS

-404 SMDSQDDEQKSKA
+404 SSDAQDDEQKSKA

-472 STSRVAEDGSQI
+472 STARVAEDGSQI

-523 KSKDMY
+523 KNKDMY
-529 DIVKSAITEHSSALV
+529 DIVKSAITEHSTALV
-544 QTQPQSDG
+544 QAQPQSEG

-586 SVLKEGLHDYQANK
+586 SVLKEGLQDYRSNK
-600 EPSASPG
+600 EPTAASG

-622 EFNPARPTDEMASFK
+622 EFNPPRSTDEMVSFK

-648 EELKSAGPDD
+648 EELKSAGPDN
-658 AATHAIVLGAVKE
+658 AATHAIVLGAVRE
-671 GLENHGPH
+671 GLENHGPN

-690 LFEAV
+690 LFDAV

-712 VLGQLHNLIEEM
+712 VLDQLRNLIEEM
-724 KVEFKQYSAANGHDT
+724 KTEFKQYSAANGRDT
-739 EQVLDALKDGLE
+739 EQVLDAIKDGLE

-776 VKSGLEQL
+776 VRSGLEQL

-819 GLGTREG
+819 GLGSRDGE
-826 DEGRPSSTSEILVAL
+826 EGRPSSTSEILI
-841 EAGFLELKNQTAS
+841 
-854 RGLLDETNEEVLEAM
+854 
-869 KAEFEALRDAVIAGS
+869 AV
-884 NTHKAEVIE
+884 
-893 SLQESLD
+893 
-900 ALHGKIG
+900 
-907 HREDGTSDNELLLS
+907 
-921 MKDELAHLR
+921 
-930 ETIASTLLKSGAA
+930 
-943 AERDEMIETIR
+943 
-954 EAVDTI
+954 
-960 RMQISSEQGE
+960 
-970 AHAVT
+970 
-975 LAALKEQLENFRE
+975 
-988 STTKGLVLSSG
+988 
-999 DNNNNDEEA
+999 
-1008 TQAPLDEIRTR
+1008 
-1019 LDEIAAASSGSGV
+1019 ASSGSGV

-1083 NPEVHR
+1083 NPEMHR

-1107 SDVSK
+1107 SDVSR

-1137 RADMEKLTGGDRP
+1137 RADLEKLTGGER
-1150 STSLGSEL
+1150 SSSALGSEL

-1166 DGSREL
+1166 EGSREL
-1172 REDDKA
+1172 SEDDKA
-1178 APSVSLKERMEALFA
+1178 AHPASLKDRMEALFA

-1208 MPTSSAA
+1208 MPATSAA
-1215 PAEGTVLKDDLFG
+1215 PAEGLALKEDLSG
-1228 MEETLRQIQDALSIM
+1228 MEETLRQIQDTLLVVAE
-1243 AKKGNTELDNAVT
+1243 KERVEVDNAVT

-1268 NTKAH
+1268 NTKAQ

-1278 ASIAS
+1278 ATTAS
-1283 REQLDDV
+1283 REQLDEV
-1290 EAVVRSAKE
+1290 EAVVRSARE

-1309 VTAVEVLLKDL
+1309 VAVVEILLKDL
-1320 AIAFEDS
+1320 FTAFEDS
-1327 KSRAPEQ
+1327 KSKAPGED
-1334 GEEEDTASRLNKADL
+1334 EEEESASHLDKADL

-1358 IKEKISELNLPD
+1358 IKEKILELNLPD
-1370 PDALPS
+1370 PEALPS

-1421 MTEAISGVKA
+1421 MAEAISGVKT
-1431 FLEEIKAEVLAKV
+1431 FLEEVKAEILAKV
-1444 EEGTPGMADIE
+1444 EEGAPGMADIE

-1460 IDEKVAGDEGI
+1460 IDDKVAGDEGI
-1471 GADIKEILETVK
+1471 GADIKELLETIK

-1528 CFDGLMSK
+1528 CFDGMMSK

-1542 AAHDNAKSMEEQVE
+1542 AAHEKVKSMEEQVG
-1556 QQKEI
+1556 QQKEM

-1618 NDGMK
+1618 NDGLK
-1623 TEHQTTRED
+1623 TEHQTTRDEI
-1632 VVKVVEAIALLQGEV
+1632 VKVVEAVALLQGESN
-1647 TEYNPQFSMSLKE
+1647 EYNPQFSMSLKE
-1660 LHALVGAHYEYSQ
+1660 LNALVSAHYEYSQ
-1673 QLAATAEEQAKTVH
+1673 QLAATAEEQAKT
-1687 DTIRTVT
+1687 
-1694 EESKTHIEGL
+1694 
-1704 FAENL
+1704 
-1709 KKHFSE
+1709 
-1715 NLSAQTEE
+1715 
-1723 LKGALPALLPAPAEP
+1723 GALPALLPAPVEP
-1738 AEKYDDTAIH
+1738 VEKYDDTAVH
-1748 DKLDKLVGDTAVHE
+1748 EKLDRLVNDTAVHE

-1776 ATAQLERLDEIH
+1776 ATAQMERLDEIH

-1805 QKQITEGQESKEREA
+1805 QKQITDGQESKEREA

-1829 RQVQKDNIETDI
+1829 RQVQKDNIESDI
-1841 SSLNEEKE
+1841 SSLSEEKE

-1863 ALAAQKARLNSDVS
+1863 ALAAQKARLNGDVS
-1877 SLHTALEIRREEL
+1877 ALHTALDIRREEL
-1890 HIMDEKA
+1890 HVMDEKA

-1922 KMSPKKKPLRDLRLP
+1922 KTSPKKKLMRDLRLP
-1937 SDASTTNLP
+1937 SDASTTQLP

-1963 RGMPKKTGATP
+1963 RGMPKKTGTTP

-1985 QISRNLPT
+1985 QISRNLPS
-1993 GGPATY
+1993 GAAAY
-1999 AAAAPSLVSAQ
+1999 AAPTPSLVSAQ
-2010 GSINRSQSLKHNK
+2010 GAINRSQSLKNNK

-2084 YYNSSRRSISY
+2084 YYNSSRRSVSY
-2095 AGSQSAWTESN
+2095 AGSQSAWTESQ
-2106 SGITDDGR
+2106 SGMTDDGC

-2146 STMDRSIIHEEEDDS
+2146 STMDRSVIHEEDYDS
-2161 DLESEYHV
+2161 DLDSERYV
-2169 GLETPAVPVEA
+2169 EPLETPALAVDTAVA
-2180 TIGKDIVHY
+2180 KDVGQY
-2189 APLSDSGIGSDLPT
+2189 APPSDSGIGSDLPT
-2203 AALQGNIDYF
+2203 GALQGNGDYF
-2213 AGAVVPTTVHEDRAA
+2213 AGAVVPATVDEDRAT

>member
-1 MPNYSDR
+1 MPSYSDR

-59 TERARENMPASV
+59 TERARENMPASA
-71 YTTNPSPAT
+71 YTTNPVPAT

-94 LQSLQTGSVRDLR
+94 LQSLQTGSVSDLR
-107 SFIDGMRNGSPERPT
+107 TYIDGMRNTSPERPT
-122 SRSTATSQGSPTRP
+122 SRSTATPQTSPNRG
-136 ADADYFSS
+136 ARGDYFSS
-144 PPQDHSTPTPAD
+144 PPQDHTPTPAD
-156 RYALRDAPNLRPA
+156 RNALRDAPNLRPA

-184 TMLALQTMTAR
+184 TMLALQTMAAR
-195 DPDSSLHDI
+195 DPDSSHHDA
-204 TNSSPSRE
+204 TNSSSSRE

-231 GMQKDMAQ
+231 GMQKEMAQ

-273 SNVTASDAG
+273 SNVSASEAG

-294 GLLENKGITS
+294 GLLENKGLTS

-332 FSVDGAASVAMLE
+332 FSMDGAASVAMLE

-361 STLSELLDKHSRDNV
+361 STLSELLEKHSRDNV
-376 QAIETAQKVAELS
+376 QAHETAQKVADLS
-389 DFIKEKSGSHALVRH
+389 EFIKEKSGSHALVRH
-404 SMDSQDDEQKSKA
+404 DSDAQDDEQKSKA

-472 STSRVAEDGSQI
+472 STNRVAEDGSQI

-492 NQGLSQLREHME
+492 NQGLSQLKEHME

-513 LIMSNHQDEN
+513 LIMSNHQDETKN
-523 KSKDMY
+523 KDMY

-544 QTQPQSDG
+544 QAQPQSEG

-586 SVLKEGLHDYQANK
+586 SVLKEGLHDYQSNK
-600 EPSASPG
+600 EPSAAPG

-622 EFNPARPTDEMASFK
+622 EFNPPRPVDEMASFK

-679 APREFD
+679 APREFE
-685 ISRDD
+685 ISKDD
-690 LFEAV
+690 LFDAV

-712 VLGQLHNLIEEM
+712 VLNQLRDLIEEM
-724 KVEFKQYSAANGHDT
+724 KGEFKQYSAANGHDT

-776 VKSGLEQL
+776 VRNGLEQL

-795 PSNGRNEMIDYI
+795 PANGRNEMIDYI

-819 GLGTREG
+819 GLNSREG
-826 DEGRPSSTSEILVAL
+826 EEGRPSSTSEILVAL
-841 EAGFLELKNQTAS
+841 EAGFLELKNQTSS

-893 SLQESLD
+893 SIQESLD
-900 ALHGKIG
+900 ALHDKVGT
-907 HREDGTSDNELLLS
+907 REDGSSDNDLLLS

-930 ETIASTLLKSGAA
+930 ETLAATLLKSGAA
-943 AERDEMIETIR
+943 AERDEMVETIR

-970 AHAVT
+970 ANAET

-988 STTKGLVLSSG
+988 STTKGLVLSNG
-999 DNNNNDEEA
+999 DNDEEPPH
-1008 TQAPLDEIRTR
+1008 APLDEIRTR
-1019 LDEIAAASSGSGV
+1019 LDEIAAANSGSSV

-1051 GTGGSR
+1051 GSSGSR

-1096 DTLNEGLDNMR
+1096 DVLNEGLDNMR

-1150 STSLGSEL
+1150 STALGSEL

-1166 DGSREL
+1166 EGSREL
-1172 REDDKA
+1172 GEDDKA
-1178 APSVSLKERMEALFA
+1178 APVSLKDRMEALFA

-1208 MPTSSAA
+1208 MPSASSV
-1215 PAEGTVLKDDLFG
+1215 PAEGTALKEDLFG
-1228 MEETLRQIQDALSIM
+1228 MEETLRHIQDTLAVM
-1243 AKKGNTELDNAVT
+1243 AEKEQAEVDNAVT

-1268 NTKAH
+1268 NTKAQ

-1278 ASIAS
+1278 ATTAS

-1290 EAVVRSAKE
+1290 EAAVRSAKE
-1299 AIDGLATKED
+1299 VIDGLATKED
-1309 VTAVEVLLKDL
+1309 VAVVEVLLKDL
-1320 AIAFEDS
+1320 ATAFEDS
-1327 KSRAPEQ
+1327 KSKASEED
-1334 GEEEDTASRLNKADL
+1334 EEESASHLDKADL

-1370 PDALPS
+1370 PEALPS

-1421 MTEAISGVKA
+1421 MAEAISGVKT
-1431 FLEEIKAEVLAKV
+1431 FLEEVKAEILAKV
-1444 EEGTPGMADIE
+1444 EEGTPGMTNIE

-1460 IDEKVAGDEGI
+1460 IDDKVAGDEGI
-1471 GADIKEILETVK
+1471 AADIKELLETVK

-1542 AAHDNAKSMEEQVE
+1542 AAHEKAKSMEDQVE
-1556 QQKEI
+1556 QQKEM
-1561 LNSTKEMT
+1561 LTSTKEMT

-1618 NDGMK
+1618 NDGLK
-1623 TEHQTTRED
+1623 TEHQTTRDE
-1632 VVKVVEAIALLQGEV
+1632 VVKVAEAITLLQGDFS
-1647 TEYNPQFSMSLKE
+1647 EYNPQFSMSLKE
-1660 LHALVGAHYEYSQ
+1660 LHALISAHYEHSQ
-1673 QLAATAEEQAKTVH
+1673 QLATTAEEQAKTVH
-1687 DTIRTVT
+1687 ETIRAAT
-1694 EESKTHIEGL
+1694 EESKTHVETL
-1704 FAENL
+1704 FADNL
-1709 KKHFSE
+1709 KNHLSE

-1723 LKGALPALLPAPAEP
+1723 LKGALPALLPAPVEP
-1738 AEKYDDTAIH
+1738 VEKYDDTAVH
-1748 DKLDKLVGDTAVHE
+1748 EKLDKLVSDTGVHE

-1776 ATAQLERLDEIH
+1776 ATAQMERLDEIH

-1805 QKQITEGQESKEREA
+1805 QKQITEGQESKELEA
-1820 EELALLLER
+1820 QEVALLLER
-1829 RQVQKDNIETDI
+1829 RQVQKDNIESEI

-1849 SLQAIVEALRAEKD
+1849 SLQAVVEALRAEKD
-1863 ALAAQKARLNSDVS
+1863 ALAAQKARLNGDVA

-1890 HIMDEKA
+1890 HNMDEKA

-1922 KMSPKKKPLRDLRLP
+1922 KTSPKKKPMRDLRLP
-1937 SDASTTNLP
+1937 SDASTTHLP

-1963 RGMPKKTGATP
+1963 RGMPKKTGTTP

-1985 QISRNLPT
+1985 QISGNLPT
-1993 GGPATY
+1993 GGAATY
-1999 AAAAPSLVSAQ
+1999 SAAAPSLVSAQ

-2047 IDSNYGGSRPVSRDS
+2047 IESNYGGSRPVSRDS

-2084 YYNSSRRSISY
+2084 YYNSSRRSVSY

-2106 SGITDDGR
+2106 SGMTDDGR
-2114 RTSLGTLGTYET
+2114 RTSLGTLGTYDT
-2126 GSYMTGSDI
+2126 GSYMTGSDL
-2135 DRRTSIGSTIR
+2135 DRRTSFGSTIR
-2146 STMDRSIIHEEEDDS
+2146 STMDHIHEEDDDS
-2161 DLESEYHV
+2161 DFESERHV
-2169 GLETPAVPVEA
+2169 EPETPAMPVEA
-2180 TIGKDIVHY
+2180 EAAVAGKDVVPY
-2189 APLSDSGIGSDLPT
+2189 APPSDSGIGSDLPT
-2203 AALQGNIDYF
+2203 AALQGNGDYF
-2213 AGAVVPTTVHEDRAA
+2213 AGAMIPATVNEDQAA